1 LNTIGFYKQKRR
13 SKKCICFTQL
23 FCILGIEITFMNRKI
38 ANTAL
43 YTLILL
49 LCNYITSYCFLNK
62 EQQRSLNGWITYDKK
77 QHSTTLSWS
86 AFGSSGDYIITR
98 GGSRLATEAAV
109 LGSTSKLTFV
119 DKKPNTNKY
128 ENYYTITRNEL
139 SILISL
145 ERQLFGDN
153 MYFYDR
159 KYEEAATARN
169 DINSHFATTGL
180 GRSNGEWTT
189 KRQSYYLKANI
200 NGQSYDPG
208 GSGSASSP
216 SANAIELGFYSH
228 IGGLGKV
235 PGEVKLGAIFTR
247 PHLSGGANATCTF
260 WRSVENVS
268 VLRDFAWTVSQSTSA
283 RRMQIEGTSKYISDI
298 GANNFWGSGGFI
310 ADTRYTSVRPNWGGQ
325 QQWYTRNADFPT
337 GSSAMGGSY
346 NMVWQGCKNPPN
358 ADAINSVVPNT
369 PVIREKPFL
378 FIDDDKEYKVFVPAW
393 QMDRAGLSWSET
405 SMGKGKVQDLLT
417 DWYVA
422 KEGDTDVEVNSALK
436 AGKNIFFT
444 PGHYALNAPI
454 QVNRKNA
461 ILLGAGIASVTLEPT
476 EKNKWGCIYADDKDG
491 IIIAGLLMDSLNST
505 TYQIRIGAELADA
518 NHAKNPILLTDIT
531 CRVGGVQ
538 SKNIQ
543 IHTAMQ
549 INSNNVVGDHFW
561 LWRADH
567 GSQPGGG
574 VRWVRDRCK
583 NGLIVTGDD
592 VTLYALFTEHFQE
605 YEVLWLGERGR
616 TYFFQNEPP
625 YDAPNQGAWSSQD
638 GRIDGFAAFKVAN
651 TVKNHHSVG
660 MGSYAVFTGTD
671 GKVNKQNGFEIPN
684 TPNVKLEKMVT
695 TRFSGPGN
703 IQNVING
710 TGGST
715 ASGVK
720 RVASYQNGSGLQPYD
735 EKFVLPNPESYP
747 KYIMMEK

>member
-1 LNTIGFYKQKRR
+1 M
-13 SKKCICFTQL
+13 KKKIAIYAAFTVMCLLGINAPGYSFTRITQL
-23 FCILGIEITFMNRKI
+23 D
-38 ANTAL
+38 
-43 YTLILL
+43 TLKGNI
-49 LCNYITSYCFLNK
+49 SYNK
-62 EQQRSLNGWITYDKK
+62 KTR
-77 QHSTTLSWS
+77 STTLSWP
-86 AFGSSGDYIITR
+86 AFGTSGKYLITR
-98 GGSRLATEAAV
+98 GGSRLATDFV
-109 LGSTSKLTFV
+109 LVGSTSELNYKDL
-119 DKKPNTNKY
+119 KPNANKY
-128 ENYYTITRNEL
+128 ENYYKITRNGI
-139 SILISL
+139 STIVSL
-145 ERQLFGDN
+145 EQQIFGSN

-159 KYEEAATARN
+159 KYEEAATAQK
-169 DINSHFATTGL
+169 DINSHFATTGM

-216 SANAIELGFYSH
+216 TANAIELGFYSH

-235 PGEVKLGAIFTR
+235 PGDVKLGAIFTR

-268 VLRDFAWTVSQSTSA
+268 VMRDFAWTVSQSTSA
-283 RRMQIEGTSKYISDI
+283 RRMQIERTSKYISDI

-310 ADTRYTSVRPNWGGQ
+310 ADTRYITVRPNWGGQ
-325 QQWYTRNADFPT
+325 QQWYTRNAVFPS

-346 NMVWQGCKNPPN
+346 NMVWQGCINPPN
-358 ADAINSVVPNT
+358 ADAINSIVSNT

-378 FIDDDKEYKVFVPAW
+378 FIDDDQEYKVFIPAW
-393 QMDRAGLSWSET
+393 QRDRSGLSWSET
-405 SMGKGKVQDLLT
+405 SIGKGKVQDLLT
-417 DWYVA
+417 EWYVA
-422 KEGDTDVEVNSALK
+422 KEGDTDVEINGALE

-454 QVNRKNA
+454 QMNRKNA

-476 EKNKWGCIYADDKDG
+476 EQNRWGCIYADDKDG
-491 IIIAGLLMDSLNST
+491 IIIAGLLMDSFNST
-505 TYQIRIGAELADA
+505 TYQIRIGAEGANADHSA
-518 NHAKNPILLTDIT
+518 NPILLTDIT

-538 SKNIQ
+538 SKNVQ

-549 INSNNVVGDHFW
+549 INSNQVVGDHFW

-567 GSQPGGG
+567 GSQQGGD

-625 YDAPNQGAWSSQD
+625 YDAPNQEAWSSQQ
-638 GRIDGFAAFKVAN
+638 GKVPGFAAFKVAN
-651 TVKNHHSVG
+651 TVKNHHSIG

-671 GKVNKQNGFEIPN
+671 GKVNKHNGFEAPIS
-684 TPNVKLEKMVT
+684 PNVKLEKMVT

-710 TGGST
+710 IGGST
-715 ASGVK
+715 ANGVK
-720 RVASYQNGSGLQPYD
+720 RMASYQNGTGVQPYD
-735 EKFVLPNPESYP
+735 EEFVLPNPESYP
-747 KYIMMEK
+747 KYIVMEK